1 MHNVFAWGHA
11 LNHLLHWISFS
22 YSRHFYKRSSL
33 EFAGN
38 VITCHYDI
46 CFHESV
52 CSWAQCSR
60 ASAREFYFSFCRYFR
75 FFLFFF
81 DLHACEFINI
91 IPPTLH
97 PVFPISNIPDSKA
110 NNIPSRVPIKM
121 CEWFFDC
128 YARLSSHF
136 PLLWIESIF
145 KFQKITTFHWIEST
159 FQHSTESID
168 R

>member
-46 CFHESV
+46 YVSTNPFAVGLNAPGQAHVSFIFHF
-52 CSWAQCSR
+52 AGI
-60 ASAREFYFSFCRYFR
+60 SA
-75 FFLFFF
+75 LFVFV